1 MLSLCRI
8 EHSQE
13 CLQTNLHVRV
23 SGIYVEVSPNLI
35 HSSSKIHVYING
47 KTRSEEKYSL
57 FIPVLHDQSALPV
70 FEVVQ
75 SHKSLILHL
84 IFEETW

>member
-1 MLSLCRI
+1 LNVIVLICRI

-23 SGIYVEVSPNLI
+23 SGIYVEVSPNPI

-70 FEVVQ
+70 FEVV
-75 SHKSLILHL
+75 
-84 IFEETW
+84 